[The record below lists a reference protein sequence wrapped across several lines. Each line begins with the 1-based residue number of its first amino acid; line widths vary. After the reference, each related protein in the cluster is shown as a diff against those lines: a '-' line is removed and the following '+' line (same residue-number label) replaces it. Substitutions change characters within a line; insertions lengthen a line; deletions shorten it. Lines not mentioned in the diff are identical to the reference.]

1 MRVIYYN
8 TSVCAL
14 GGKRYYNQ
22 IDLAGKNIAK
32 GIFTINMSL
41 LREPTTYGQTQEDY
55 YQC

>member
-1 MRVIYYN
+1 MINYH

-22 IDLAGKNIAK
+22 IDLVGKNIVK

-41 LREPTTYGQTQEDY
+41 LREPTTCGQIPEDY
-55 YQC
+55 YQF